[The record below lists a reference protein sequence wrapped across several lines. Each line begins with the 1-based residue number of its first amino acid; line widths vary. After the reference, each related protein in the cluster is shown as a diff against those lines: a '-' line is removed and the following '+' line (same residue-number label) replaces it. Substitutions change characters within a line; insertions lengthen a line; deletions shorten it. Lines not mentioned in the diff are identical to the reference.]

1 MLDLLIGVGITA
13 LMLVVFGSIG
23 KLRERRHFT
32 QIANREKELEYL
44 LVMNTRNSDPGF
56 TPTQATLVTG
66 EVVVGSD
73 YLKTFLTSIRNLFGG
88 EMKSFAM
95 VMERTRRE
103 ALIRMLDE
111 AQQLRA
117 RAVVNV
123 RFETSEVGG
132 PRLPAAE
139 ILCYGTAIS

>member
-1 MLDLLIGVGITA
+1 MLDLLIGLGITA
-13 LMLVVFGSIG
+13 FMLVVFGSIG
-23 KLRERRHFT
+23 KVRERRHFV
-32 QIANREKELEYL
+32 QLANREQELAYL

-56 TPTQATLVTG
+56 APTKATIVIG

-88 EMKSFAM
+88 EMKSFAN

-111 AQQLRA
+111 AQQQRA
-117 RAVVNV
+117 KAVINV

>member
-1 MLDLLIGVGITA
+1 MFDLLLTVGVT
-13 LMLVVFGSIG
+13 LVMLVLFGSVG
-23 KLRERRHFT
+23 KARERRHFER
-32 QIANREKELEYL
+32 IRNREQELAYL
-44 LVMNTRNSDPGF
+44 LVKNTRTTDPGF
-56 TPTQATLVTG
+56 TPTNASLVIG

-88 EMKSFAM
+88 EMRSFATI
-95 VMERTRRE
+95 MERTRRE

-111 AQQLRA
+111 AQRRGA
-117 RAVVNV
+117 RAVINV